1 MIYWIIFSHTYL
13 NSFFLRHL
21 TLKIIL
27 INHPCT
33 YLYSTYN
40 SPLVNIFCFKN
51 PFDYLIEKYANP
63 WKIMKRK
70 CGGRRFTLIFEELR
84 FLAISQSLVSFF
96 LRRKKKTMDNC
107 CHNYVPY
114 VCYVRLTVIY
124 QLFPILR
131 KIFCITVV
139 IVRSQQKEEWQ
150 KKRSFRRRKTRSTI
164 NRWGNIHESKK
175 NLWNTRTLGAKTFRW
190 SKDLEALV
198 HDPVSDSLKPT
209 LRQKGAPCSVHKS
222 SVSRVKGSAREASI
236 NFIVYSLPSN
246 FHASII
252 RNFCWVY

>member
-1 MIYWIIFSHTYL
+1 MSQL
-13 NSFFLRHL
+13 
-21 TLKIIL
+21 
-27 INHPCT
+27 CT
-33 YLYSTYN
+33 ICMLCTYN
-40 SPLVNIFCFKN
+40 SFCF
-51 PFDYLIEKYANP
+51 
-63 WKIMKRK
+63 
-70 CGGRRFTLIFEELR
+70 
-84 FLAISQSLVSFF
+84 
-96 LRRKKKTMDNC
+96 
-107 CHNYVPY
+107 PY
-114 VCYVRLTVIY
+114 C
-124 QLFPILR
+124 

-139 IVRSQQKEEWQ
+139 ILRSQQKEEWQ

-246 FHASII
+246 FHNKKPLLSLLIYSRYTSFTYNSHRKSRRI
-252 RNFCWVY
+252 FNIFVI

>member
-1 MIYWIIFSHTYL
+1 MWWTTLHFDIRRTSISRHFTKSGIF
-13 NSFFLRHL
+13 
-21 TLKIIL
+21 
-27 INHPCT
+27 
-33 YLYSTYN
+33 
-40 SPLVNIFCFKN
+40 
-51 PFDYLIEKYANP
+51 
-63 WKIMKRK
+63 
-70 CGGRRFTLIFEELR
+70 
-84 FLAISQSLVSFF
+84 FF

-114 VCYVRLTVIY
+114 VCYVRIIVSVSHIA
-124 QLFPILR
+124 QNILHNCR
-131 KIFCITVV
+131 HSSLATKRRMT
-139 IVRSQQKEEWQ
+139 KE
-150 KKRSFRRRKTRSTI
+150 KKFSKKKNSI
-164 NRWGNIHESKK
+164 NHKSMREHESKK

-246 FHASII
+246 FHASTI
-252 RNFCWVY
+252 RNLCWVY

>member
-1 MIYWIIFSHTYL
+1 MKDNEKEVWWTTLHFDIRRTSISRHFTKSGIF
-13 NSFFLRHL
+13 
-21 TLKIIL
+21 
-27 INHPCT
+27 
-33 YLYSTYN
+33 
-40 SPLVNIFCFKN
+40 
-51 PFDYLIEKYANP
+51 
-63 WKIMKRK
+63 
-70 CGGRRFTLIFEELR
+70 
-84 FLAISQSLVSFF
+84 FF
-96 LRRKKKTMDNC
+96 LRRKKKIMDNC

-114 VCYVRLTVIY
+114 VCYVR
-124 QLFPILR
+124 
-131 KIFCITVV
+131 ITVSV
-139 IVRSQQKEEWQ
+139 SHIAQNILHNCRHSSQQKEEWQ

-246 FHASII
+246 FHASTI
-252 RNFCWVY
+252 RNLCWVY